1 MSVLVKTKTGRV
13 YKIIGITEE
22 TKDMLYIGSTF
33 QELEDRYSKH
43 YSTRPGIMPKMM
55 RIYGKDSF
63 EIELIKEYKCIDKP
77 QLLAL
82 EQLYM
87 NRYKNRIIN
96 QYDAVRFHKKE
107 KRKEVEK
114 RYREKN
120 KEKNKE
126 KYKENYEKNKEKIK
140 EDKRRYYEKN
150 KEKIKEIVTCIN
162 CGCKLTFNNMPRH
175 KKSIKCQKYKYLVP
189 II

>member
-13 YKIIGITEE
+13 YKILGINEA

-33 QELEDRYSKH
+33 EELDVRYTKH
-43 YSTRPGIMPKMM
+43 FSNYRGIMPKMM

-126 KYKENYEKNKEKIK
+126 KFK

-175 KKSIKCQKYKYLVP
+175 KKSIKCQKYKNLVP